1 MKLVRVLWIA
11 VLLVGLA
18 FPGVAQEV
26 NSGDRSEP
34 INISADRLEADD
46 VAQKLVF
53 VGNAV
58 AKQGDIT
65 ISSERLVVQYSA
77 DNRDVAEIIA
87 EGSVRI
93 TQGERVASGQR
104 AVYDKNEERIV
115 LTGSPVV
122 KEGPNSVQG
131 HEIILFLDG
140 KRSIVKGGQD
150 GRVKAVF
157 QPGSGDKP

>member
-1 MKLVRVLWIA
+1 
-11 VLLVGLA
+11 
-18 FPGVAQEV
+18 
-26 NSGDRSEP
+26 
-34 INISADRLEADD
+34 
-46 VAQKLVF
+46 
-53 VGNAV
+53 
-58 AKQGDIT
+58 
-65 ISSERLVVQYSA
+65 LVVQYSA